1 MARASFRAVRGWDGF
16 RAEKDICLFKI
27 QGICAILNY
36 CQIIKLLNNWNC
48 GGKSM
53 TILGF
58 SLYELAAY
66 FLIYSFLG
74 WCLEVIYCAVSTG
87 EIVNRGFL
95 NGPVCPIYGF
105 GMLAVLAALTP
116 LRHSGLA
123 LYLGGVLLTTA
134 IELVGGWV
142 LYQVYHTRW
151 WDYSDKPFNIGGYIC
166 LEFSLLWGVGTVVV
180 MRVIHPSIA
189 RLVSMVPQLVGWVV
203 IGILYAVYAADLVA
217 TTVIAKRL
225 SRELDALEEVAE
237 SIHVVSDAITQVLG
251 VKALESDQKLDEGKL
266 QLKLAAAEARSAAQ
280 RHTAAEKEKLSS
292 RAAAVRTHELAQSA
306 MHAASRA
313 VEAARQSAADAANA
327 ARAAAVGTAER
338 TKEIVTQQVDLEQ
351 MKAELTARS
360 EAMQAHLLHSNP
372 LFGTRRL
379 LRAFPAMK
387 HGKRDLGL
395 SHFSLAPHH
404 DKTGKN
410 TEADRGNLGDPEE

>member
-1 MARASFRAVRGWDGF
+1 
-16 RAEKDICLFKI
+16 
-27 QGICAILNY
+27 
-36 CQIIKLLNNWNC
+36 
-48 GGKSM
+48 M

-58 SLYELAAY
+58 SLYELAVY

-105 GMLAVLAALTP
+105 GMLTVLAVLTP
-116 LRHSGLA
+116 LRHSVLA
-123 LYLGGVLLTTA
+123 LYLCGVLLSTA

-151 WDYSDKPFNIGGYIC
+151 WDYSDFPFNIGGYIC

-189 RLVSMVPQLVGWVV
+189 RMVGMVPQLVGWIV
-203 IGILYAVYAADLVA
+203 IGVLYAVYAADLVA

-237 SIHVVSDAITQVLG
+237 SIHVVSDALTQVLG
-251 VKALESDQKLDEGKL
+251 VTALESDQKLDEGK
-266 QLKLAAAEARSAAQ
+266 QHLKQAAAGARNAAQ
-280 RHTAAEKEKLSS
+280 QRTVAEKEKLSS
-292 RAAAVRTHELAQSA
+292 RAATARMHELAQSA
-306 MHAASRA
+306 MRAAGRA
-313 VEAARQSAADAANA
+313 VDVARQSAAGAANA
-327 ARAAAVGTAER
+327 ARQVAVGTAER

-351 MKAELTARS
+351 MKAELTACS
-360 EAMQAHLLHSNP
+360 EAMKTHLLHSNP

-379 LRAFPAMK
+379 LRAFPTMK
-387 HGKRDLGL
+387 HGERNLSL
-395 SHFSLAPHH
+395 SHFSLALHL
-404 DKTGKN
+404 GKAKAAPKNEGESNNENN
-410 TEADRGNLGDPEE
+410 TENNNNDDVKEA

>member
-1 MARASFRAVRGWDGF
+1 M
-16 RAEKDICLFKI
+16 EEHP
-27 QGICAILNY
+27 
-36 CQIIKLLNNWNC
+36 
-48 GGKSM
+48 GGNIM
-53 TILGF
+53 NVGTLEILGF

-66 FLIYSFLG
+66 FLVYSFLG
-74 WCLEVIYCAVSTG
+74 WCLEVVYCAVSTG

-105 GMLAVLAALTP
+105 GMLTVLAVLTP
-116 LRHSGLA
+116 LRRSGLA

-166 LEFSLLWGVGTVVV
+166 LEFSQLWGVGTVIV
-180 MRVIHPSIA
+180 MRVVHPSIA
-189 RLVSMVPQLVGWVV
+189 RLVGMVPQMVGWIVMGV
-203 IGILYAVYAADLVA
+203 LYAVYAADLVA
-217 TTVIAKRL
+217 TTVTAKRL

-237 SIHVVSDAITQVLG
+237 SIHVVSDALTQVLG

-280 RHTAAEKEKLSS
+280 RRTEEGKEKLNS
-292 RAAAVRTHELAQSA
+292 RAAAARTHELAQSA
-306 MHAASRA
+306 MRAAGHAA
-313 VEAARQSAADAANA
+313 ELARQSAAGAANA
-327 ARAAAVGTAER
+327 ARQVAVGTAER
-338 TKEIVTQQVDLEQ
+338 TKEIVAQQVDLEQ

-360 EAMQAHLLHSNP
+360 EAMQAHLLQSHP
-372 LFGTRRL
+372 MFGSRRL

-387 HGKRDLGL
+387 HGKHNLGL
-395 SHFSLAPHH
+395 SHFSL
-404 DKTGKN
+404 TLRRGKAKAEPEN
-410 TEADRGNLGDPEE
+410 GNCDPDEKKAAG